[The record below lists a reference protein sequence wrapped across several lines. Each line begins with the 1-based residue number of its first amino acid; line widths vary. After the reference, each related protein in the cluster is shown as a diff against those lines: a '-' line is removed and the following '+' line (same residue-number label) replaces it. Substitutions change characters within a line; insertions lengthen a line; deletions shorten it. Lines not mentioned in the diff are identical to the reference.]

1 MDIAIYPGSFD
12 PITLGH
18 LNILER
24 ALGIFS
30 EVTLLVAINPNKEPL
45 FSQEESMEMISE
57 AISGLPG
64 AKVDFHN
71 GLIVDYAQGHDICTA
86 VRGLRAVTDFE
97 HEFSMALTNRS
108 LWPNFDTVFLM
119 TKAEY
124 MYLSSSVVRQVS
136 QMGGNVAQF
145 VPPCVE
151 RRLREKFGH
160 A

>member
-1 MDIAIYPGSFD
+1 
-12 PITLGH
+12 
-18 LNILER
+18 
-24 ALGIFS
+24 
-30 EVTLLVAINPNKEPL
+30 
-45 FSQEESMEMISE
+45 
-57 AISGLPG
+57 
-64 AKVDFHN
+64 
-71 GLIVDYAQGHDICTA
+71 
-86 VRGLRAVTDFE
+86 VTDFE

-151 RRLREKFGH
+151 RRMREKFGH